1 MRHRSVVL
9 EGREYQMVRYEVFH
23 MDEKIGTLLTD
34 GPRRDRFFP
43 EETIK
48 KHNDIMICQEWKE
61 VKDTGWI
68 YIPLFEN
75 MIRDTMRQK
84 PNAKYIARFTNEF
97 VLIRQDDDLS

>member
-1 MRHRSVVL
+1 MD
-9 EGREYQMVRYEVFH
+9 QYEVFH
-23 MDEKIGTLLTD
+23 MDEKIGTLITD

-43 EETIK
+43 EEAIK
-48 KHNDIMICQEWKE
+48 HHNDIMILPEWKT

-75 MIRDTMRQK
+75 MIRDIKRQN

-97 VLIRQDDDLS
+97 VLVRQEDSL